1 MLVRQTASFFKAAA
15 PPPKEEEAKPAEP
28 VKPVFD
34 TKRAVMMNA
43 IITWSRNLS
52 RSKLLI
58 ISQAFNKWKYMGLST
73 TSTGTVEGE
82 VKKEKIGEQKNSYLL
97 LFKENEKLREQLND
111 SRRSAL
117 LNEKTMRNTAMVSM
131 LKIILR
137 SRLTA
142 KQRYYYDIWLNNTK
156 MMQLIGATNQRSLQL
171 EVGLQQIDSER
182 NYVQKTEALNTKL
195 KCTLGMAVCF
205 FNWKGK
211 AAQTTLHEERSMYE
225 KQRKLI
231 FNELIRIR
239 KVVSAANKQEVAVMH
254 NALSRGEELSH
265 NLDALKDQLARAA
278 KLGKSTTSGLSAAS
292 VATAEDSTQ
301 GNSSSYNNS
310 ASDTAS
316 VVTTATSKRSKGDS
330 SRHSSSNNTN

>member
-1 MLVRQTASFFKAAA
+1 ME
-15 PPPKEEEAKPAEP
+15 PP
-28 VKPVFD
+28 KPVFD

-58 ISQAFNKWKYMGLST
+58 ISQAFNKWKYLGVSVVN
-73 TSTGTVEGE
+73 SGSVEGE
-82 VKKEKIGEQKNSYLL
+82 VKKEKIGDQKNSYLL

-117 LNEKTMRNTAMVSM
+117 LNEKSMRNTAMASM
-131 LKIILR
+131 LKIIFR

-239 KVVSAANKQEVAVMH
+239 KIVSTANKQEVAVMH

-265 NLDALKDQLARAA
+265 DLDALRDQLTRAA
-278 KLGKSTTSGLSAAS
+278 KLGKSTTSGLGASAA
-292 VATAEDSTQ
+292 AAAGEDV
-301 GNSSSYNNS
+301 NNS
-310 ASDTAS
+310 NSDN
-316 VVTTATSKRSKGDS
+316 ATVITSAPSKRSKEKDS
-330 SRHSSSNNTN
+330 SRHSGNTN